1 MAYVHLE
8 DIGITGIAVAVPKNV
23 INNRDLAEKFGE
35 KHINKFIR
43 TTGVIQRRIASEHQT
58 ASDLGLAAAQELLAK
73 KGIDKSEIG
82 ALVFASH
89 GPDYKRPATAY
100 VFAKKIRSVGAV
112 CLFCISLGCS
122 AFVYGNAGIRQ
133 D

>member
-100 VFAKKIRSVGAV
+100 VLQKR
-112 CLFCISLGCS
+112 LGLSEQC
-122 AFVYGNAGIRQ
+122 A
-133 D
+133 

>member
-73 KGIDKSEIG
+73 KGIDKSE
-82 ALVFASH
+82 LVHWFLLHMVRITSGLPQH
-89 GPDYKRPATAY
+89 M
-100 VFAKKIRSVGAV
+100 FCKK
-112 CLFCISLGCS
+112 
-122 AFVYGNAGIRQ
+122 

>member
-73 KGIDKSEIG
+73 KGNRCIG
-82 ALVFASH
+82 FCFPWSGLQAACHSIC
-89 GPDYKRPATAY
+89 
-100 VFAKKIRSVGAV
+100 FAKKIRSVGAV
-112 CLFCISLGCS
+112 CLF
-122 AFVYGNAGIRQ
+122 
-133 D
+133 

>member
-43 TTGVIQRRIASEHQT
+43 TTGVIQRRIAVRTPDSCRI
-58 ASDLGLAAAQELLAK
+58 SDWRQH
-73 KGIDKSEIG
+73 KS
-82 ALVFASH
+82 
-89 GPDYKRPATAY
+89 Y
-100 VFAKKIRSVGAV
+100 
-112 CLFCISLGCS
+112 
-122 AFVYGNAGIRQ
+122 
-133 D
+133 